1 MIDHYFHLLV
11 QVQAHSQAPSVL
23 PCLDTSMVL
32 EVEVQCPA
40 REVIRT
46 PEAACEIMT
55 PEPGDSKI
63 LGCEGDGVP
72 GLRDVQTPRLDY
84 LMNPGSVR
92 TPGSQCEKTPELEH
106 QRTHTPEEA
115 FIHGSELV
123 RTPLSDDVKT
133 SGSETIRTVG
143 LNGGRGAGPQKETIS
158 WSEDIKTLQS
168 EAMRTPQ
175 FEDVKIPQSEA
186 VRTHWPEDVKT
197 LESEELRLLEPADLR
212 TFESEDVKILESL
225 DVRTLESDGVRTLQS
240 EDERT
245 SKYKAVLTSGDE
257 DERIPLLRTQSG
269 AERPSSGNRTKDRG
283 GRTPGTLAGC
293 GGCGAD
299 TEMKEKSDA
308 SEAELSV
315 LDEDRGQVRLWC
327 VRRTLDK
334 VDSMSATEDTVDGVW
349 CSVDT
354 DETVCCSLL
363 DTAHTVSE
371 GTHAGGRT
379 LETAQI
385 HYWEKTPLETL
396 GPGFETPHNSLSIRT
411 NLGDVTKSRIQ
422 EAKSRLLT
430 LAARRHLVK
439 VHSSVRY
446 SHSQGEGCE
455 GRRCGE
461 GGRGGRLA
469 SLPYR
474 EPLTLVRELSH
485 HSLVE
490 LPTFLSS
497 LPVSLGSLSSLPA
510 SPPLPATPPC
520 PPCPRYSSLS
530 HRLRDYQLPAEKHPQ
545 EYRRSHLTIMWV
557 AITFFTSCLLLVGI
571 MLSVTSDYQDQAIL
585 AMLHQINRSRH
596 HRGEGEQ

>member
-1 MIDHYFHLLV
+1 MNIEHANLIFLFCMLEQYFHLLV

-55 PEPGDSKI
+55 PEPGDSKTP
-63 LGCEGDGVP
+63 GCEGDGAP
-72 GLRDVQTPRLDY
+72 GLKDVQTPGLDC

-92 TPGSQCEKTPELEH
+92 TPGPEC
-106 QRTHTPEEA
+106 TK
-115 FIHGSELV
+115 SELV
-123 RTPLSDDVKT
+123 RTPMYEDVKR
-133 SGSETIRTVG
+133 SGSETVGTVG
-143 LNGGRGAGPQKETIS
+143 LKGGSGAGPY
-158 WSEDIKTLQS
+158 DLKTRES
-168 EAMRTPQ
+168 EAVRTPQ
-175 FEDVKIPQSEA
+175 FEDVKIPQSED
-186 VRTHWPEDVKT
+186 VRTHWPKDART
-197 LESEELRLLEPADLR
+197 PDQADLESEE
-212 TFESEDVKILESL
+212 VKILESM
-225 DVRTLESDGVRTLQS
+225 DVRTLDSEDVRTLDS
-240 EDERT
+240 EDMRT
-245 SKYKAVLTSGDE
+245 SKHKGVPRSGDE
-257 DERIPLLRTQSG
+257 EERIPLLRKQSD
-269 AERPSSGNRTKDRG
+269 AEHPSSGNRTKNRE

-299 TEMKEKSDA
+299 TEMKEKSA
-308 SEAELSV
+308 ESEAELGV
-315 LDEDRGQVRLWC
+315 LGEDRGQLRLWC

-334 VDSMSATEDTVDGVW
+334 VDSVSGTEDTVDGVW

-354 DETVCCSLL
+354 DETACCSLL

-371 GTHAGGRT
+371 GTHAAGRT

-385 HYWEKTPLETL
+385 HYWEKTPIETEES
-396 GPGFETPHNSLSIRT
+396 GFGTPLTSLLSRT
-411 NLGDVTKSRIQ
+411 SLGDVTKSRTHQ
-422 EAKSRLLT
+422 AESGLLT

-439 VHSSVRY
+439 VHRSVRY
-446 SHSQGEGCE
+446 SHSQREGCE
-455 GRRCGE
+455 GRSCGE

-510 SPPLPATPPC
+510 SPPIAATPPC
-520 PPCPRYSSLS
+520 PPSPRYSSLS